1 MNESENKLTLEL
13 WITVKELRKKSWLT
27 QLQLSE
33 QSWVARSYISD
44 IEKGKAKVTY
54 AKIVIILDI
63 LGYWLD
69 IAKKRQW

>member
-1 MNESENKLTLEL
+1 MNENE
-13 WITVKELRKKSWLT
+13 ITWNIWDKIKELRKKSWLT

-54 AKIVIILDI
+54 SKIVIILDI

-69 IAKKRQW
+69 ITKKKQ